1 MTKLQDNQRLEIIN
15 ALMGFKLKKLTKRIK
30 TVQGAIPKAQNYYK
44 KKKIEKELLY
54 LTEERDHAA
63 NLLTL
68 TFD

>member
-30 TVQGAIPKAQNYYK
+30 TAQGDMTKAQNYYK

>member
-30 TVQGAIPKAQNYYK
+30 TAQGAMAKAQNYYK